1 MHLWKIQIPPPP
13 CPHKL
18 KKKVGDGKFPKFIN
32 MIRHLS
38 VNIPYVEALE
48 KMPGYA
54 KFMKDLP
61 RNKRAMCFDLCYNA
75 LNYNTID
82 TRSLI

>member
-54 KFMKDLP
+54 KFMKEIKERCVLIYVTMLLTTILLTLDL
-61 RNKRAMCFDLCYNA
+61 
-75 LNYNTID
+75 
-82 TRSLI
+82 